1 VHRFTSQ
8 EWAGTEIEIERLS
21 TVAASNALTISSL
34 PFGFLSTQILGNPTV
49 NCADRFQS
57 YYFCSTGPNVTS
69 TTNFSACEACMEA
82 EDTKHSGLME
92 TSACADIV
100 AATCSTLKACS
111 DACTSSECTEYFEEY
126 VFCTLQTG
134 GCDYQCD
141 GISGGNGGS
150 NNGNVGS
157 GTNNG
162 GGSPTGSGTR
172 SNALGI
178 STFVAFAFVPFMI
191 VMLS

>member
-1 VHRFTSQ
+1 V
-8 EWAGTEIEIERLS
+8 
-21 TVAASNALTISSL
+21 SSL
-34 PFGFLSTQILGNPTV
+34 PFGLYHTQIIGDPGSTV
-49 NCADRFQS
+49 CTDKFEAFSQ
-57 YYFCSTGPNVTS
+57 CSTGS
-69 TTNFSACEACMEA
+69 TTDFSACEACIEA

-178 STFVAFAFVPFMI
+178 STFVAIAFVPFMI
-191 VMLS
+191 VLLS